1 MSSSIFAVV
10 EMAPR
15 DPILGLTEAFD
26 ADARP
31 TKANLGVGVYYDDAG
46 KIPLLAAVKAAVSL
60 NDDGLRPL
68 ARGPAIRVGRA
79 YGAEDEDCTLVIK
92 PSTDERGRVR
102 YMRSVTCAN

>member
-1 MSSSIFAVV
+1 MAVTRESPFASRTSRIV
-10 EMAPR
+10 
-15 DPILGLTEAFD
+15 
-26 ADARP
+26 
-31 TKANLGVGVYYDDAG
+31 LGVTVAFG
-46 KIPLLAAVKAAVSL
+46 LCAAVAAAPTAPAAKSQSAAAVQAAVSL

-79 YGAEDEDCTLVIK
+79 YGAEDEDCTLVLK

>member
-1 MSSSIFAVV
+1 MAVTRESPFASRTSRIV
-10 EMAPR
+10 
-15 DPILGLTEAFD
+15 LGFTVAIGLC
-26 ADARP
+26 
-31 TKANLGVGVYYDDAG
+31 
-46 KIPLLAAVKAAVSL
+46 AAVAAAPTAPTVRQSSAAVQAAVSV

-79 YGAEDEDCTLVIK
+79 YGAEDEDCTLVLK

>member
-1 MSSSIFAVV
+1 MAVMRESPFASRLSRIV
-10 EMAPR
+10 
-15 DPILGLTEAFD
+15 LGSTVA
-26 ADARP
+26 
-31 TKANLGVGVYYDDAG
+31 VG
-46 KIPLLAAVKAAVSL
+46 LCAAVAAAPSVPTVKGQSAAAVQAAVSL

-79 YGAEDEDCTLVIK
+79 FGAEDEDCTLVLK

>member
-1 MSSSIFAVV
+1 MAVTRESPFASRTSRIVLGFTV
-10 EMAPR
+10 A
-15 DPILGLTEAFD
+15 LGLCA
-26 ADARP
+26 AVAAAP
-31 TKANLGVGVYYDDAG
+31 SAPALKGQSS
-46 KIPLLAAVKAAVSL
+46 AAVKAAVSL

-79 YGAEDEDCTLVIK
+79 YGAEDEDCTLVLK

>member
-1 MSSSIFAVV
+1 MAVTRETTFASRSSRIVLGFTVAIGLCAAVAA
-10 EMAPR
+10 APSA
-15 DPILGLTEAFD
+15 PAVKGQSPAS
-26 ADARP
+26 
-31 TKANLGVGVYYDDAG
+31 
-46 KIPLLAAVKAAVSL
+46 VKAAVSL

-79 YGAEDEDCTLVIK
+79 YGAEDEDCTLVLK

>member
-1 MSSSIFAVV
+1 MAVMRESPFASRTSRIVLGFTV
-10 EMAPR
+10 AVGLCAAVAAAPTAPASR
-15 DPILGLTEAFD
+15 QSA
-26 ADARP
+26 
-31 TKANLGVGVYYDDAG
+31 
-46 KIPLLAAVKAAVSL
+46 AAVKAAVSL

-79 YGAEDEDCTLVIK
+79 YGAEDEDCTLVLK

>member
-1 MSSSIFAVV
+1 MAVMRESPIASRLSRIVRGFTVAAGLCAAVAASPSVPAVKGQSS
-10 EMAPR
+10 
-15 DPILGLTEAFD
+15 
-26 ADARP
+26 
-31 TKANLGVGVYYDDAG
+31 
-46 KIPLLAAVKAAVSL
+46 AAVKAAVSL

-79 YGAEDEDCTLVIK
+79 FGAEDEDCTLVLK